1 MLRPYLLFL
10 DAALLAVL
18 LAACSL
24 ASPADS
30 GGASSPTEDAT
41 TPQNIQID
49 ATQQVGEMDMRV
61 GDTLELSFESNPT
74 TGYQWEVVELNQAV
88 LRQLGEE
95 YVAPATDLLGAAGK
109 EVFRFEA
116 VSPGE
121 TLLKLVYH
129 RPFEPEVPPEQT
141 YQVNIIVK

>member
-1 MLRPYLLFL
+1 
-10 DAALLAVL
+10 
-18 LAACSL
+18 
-24 ASPADS
+24 
-30 GGASSPTEDAT
+30 
-41 TPQNIQID
+41 
-49 ATQQVGEMDMRV
+49 MRV

-74 TGYQWEVVELNQAV
+74 TGYQWEVVEMNQAV

>member
-1 MLRPYLLFL
+1 MFRPYLLFL

-18 LAACSL
+18 LAACS
-24 ASPADS
+24 
-30 GGASSPTEDAT
+30 GASSPTEDAT
-41 TPQNIQID
+41 PPQNIVID
-49 ATQQVGEMDMRV
+49 STQQVGEMDMRV

-74 TGYQWEVVELNQAV
+74 TGYQWEVVELNPEV
-88 LRQLGEE
+88 LLQVGVE
-95 YVAPATDLLGAAGK
+95 YVAPTADLLGAPGK

-121 TLLKLVYH
+121 TVLKMVYH

-141 YQVNIIVK
+141 YQVKIIVK